1 MLLIAL
7 YTKISES
14 KSQTV
19 TKKHRAKTFDQ
30 VVIISDLKVKGK
42 EFPKRSK

>member
-14 KSQTV
+14 ESQTV
-19 TKKHRAKTFDQ
+19 TE
-30 VVIISDLKVKGK
+30 K
-42 EFPKRSK
+42 ETQSKAFWPSSNNKWSES